1 MSTESSACIYSLPL
15 FPLHFVLFPQ
25 FPLQL
30 HVFEERYRT
39 MISECIE
46 QNQPFG
52 VVLIAEGQEV
62 GEPAVPHN
70 VGCVAR
76 ILAVKTLE
84 DGQMNLLAMGE
95 KRFRLLEYSEADLP
109 YLIGRVEAL
118 DDGEWS
124 VTEPEKPLRELH
136 RLFRKY
142 LRLLAECSGLSLPQL
157 SLPEEPTALGFCI
170 AAVTQL
176 PAMEK
181 QRLLAMTDPQAR
193 LRSEKR
199 LLRQQIKEL
208 EQLKSASKETNTEEQ
223 SEVRVIFAE
232 PLDTSRDFW
241 QTYLHEARN

>member
-1 MSTESSACIYSLPL
+1 MSTESSSSIYSLPL

-30 HVFEERYRT
+30 QVFEERYRA
-39 MISECIE
+39 MISECIDR
-46 QNQPFG
+46 NQPFG

-62 GEPAVPHN
+62 GAPAVPHN

-84 DGQMNLLAMGE
+84 DGRMNLLAMGE
-95 KRFRLLEYSEADLP
+95 KRFRLLEYSEGVLP

-124 VTEPEKPLRELH
+124 VSEPEKPLRELH
-136 RLFRKY
+136 RLFKKY
-142 LRLLAECSGLSLPQL
+142 LRLLAECSGMSLPKL
-157 SLPEEPTALGFCI
+157 SLPEDPTSLGFCI

-193 LRSEKR
+193 LKAEKR
-199 LLRQQIKEL
+199 ILRQQIKEL
-208 EQLKSASKETNTEEQ
+208 EELKSTTEETVAEEQ

-241 QTYLHEARN
+241 KKYLHEARN